1 MPRYAHSDTV
11 HLTGRSRRALAL
23 LLACPVRPRPV
34 VVASAAT
41 HTHARRAEYDAS
53 SSRSVA
59 INSPVLCRG
68 GAFSVKQPLL
78 MANKKLHRAAP
89 IARLGMQQRY
99 AMLSMIGECLCFLG
113 DRICNDFL

>member
-1 MPRYAHSDTV
+1 MH
-11 HLTGRSRRALAL
+11 
-23 LLACPVRPRPV
+23 
-34 VVASAAT
+34 AT
-41 HTHARRAEYDAS
+41 RAEYDAS

-99 AMLSMIGECLCFLG
+99 TMLSMIGECLCFSG
-113 DRICNDFL
+113 DRICNVFFL